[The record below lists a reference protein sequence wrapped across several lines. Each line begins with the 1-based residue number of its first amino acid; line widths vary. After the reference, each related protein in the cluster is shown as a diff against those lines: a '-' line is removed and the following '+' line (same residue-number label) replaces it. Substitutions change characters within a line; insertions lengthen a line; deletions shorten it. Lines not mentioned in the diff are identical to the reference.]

1 VPRLALNIHAD
12 TNPAPPMYALFVEKV
27 EIANINVPGRTAR
40 VDAEKYE
47 AMKSAIL
54 KVTPNEAPGITA
66 SEMVERVK
74 PLLPKRLWP
83 KGEKVGWWQKTV
95 QLDLEAKGQLKR
107 HPKSKPM
114 KWYRT

>member
-1 VPRLALNIHAD
+1 ML
-12 TNPAPPMYALFVEKV
+12 LFVEKV

-54 KVTPNEAPGITA
+54 KVIPNEAPGITA

-83 KGEKVGWWQKTV
+83 MGEKVGWWQKTV

>member
-1 VPRLALNIHAD
+1 MLIRTQRLRCIL
-12 TNPAPPMYALFVEKV
+12 LFVEKV

-54 KVTPNEAPGITA
+54 KVTPKEAPGITA

>member
-1 VPRLALNIHAD
+1 MPRLALNIHAD

-83 KGEKVGWWQKTV
+83 MGEKVGWWQKTV
-95 QLDLEAKGQLKR
+95 QLDLEAKGLLKR

-114 KWYRT
+114 KWYST

>member
-1 VPRLALNIHAD
+1 ML
-12 TNPAPPMYALFVEKV
+12 LFVKKV

-83 KGEKVGWWQKTV
+83 MGEKVGWWQKTV

>member
-1 VPRLALNIHAD
+1 MLIRTQRLRCIL
-12 TNPAPPMYALFVEKV
+12 LFVEKV

>member
-1 VPRLALNIHAD
+1 MLIRTQRLRCIL
-12 TNPAPPMYALFVEKV
+12 LFVEKV

-66 SEMVERVK
+66 SEMVDRVK

>member
-1 VPRLALNIHAD
+1 MLIRTQRLRRML
-12 TNPAPPMYALFVEKV
+12 LFVEKV

-83 KGEKVGWWQKTV
+83 MGEKVGWWQKTV